1 MNLPKPENQETPER
15 EAAPLQSEIDH
26 ETGADKATATATPAF
41 RDRFAVLKI
50 PDYRRYLIGGIF
62 AAAGSQMTNVA
73 AGWELYERTRNP
85 FSLGLLGLMAALPV
99 IFLALPAGTLADRA
113 DRRRIALTAELGAII
128 CLFLLAVISWNKLP
142 LPFFYALI
150 LCNSVCGAFLG
161 PALGAFITNVVPPE
175 QIPAAIKFGSIR
187 WQMAATLGPV
197 AGGFLIAYFSRT
209 AAYGLSAHPAAPIYA
224 LDSLG
229 RLIFCA
235 FLWPIRPRKQ
245 QISTEKLDWG
255 SVAAGWHFVKSNP
268 LILSTITLDMVAVL
282 FGGATALLPIYA
294 KDILAV
300 GPEGLGPLRAAPAVG
315 AILMGITLTIL
326 PPFKRAGWTLLFAVA
341 GFGAATIVFGLS
353 RHFALSLGALFILG
367 ALDNISVV
375 IRHTLLQI
383 LTPDAMRGRVNAVNS
398 VFIGTSNEIGE
409 LESGG
414 AAALLGPVATVAIGG
429 GITILVVAFVAAFWP
444 QVRRLGSLESAL
456 YREKSSV

>member
-1 MNLPKPENQETPER
+1 MNPESQETPER
-15 EAAPLQSEIDH
+15 EAASLQSEVDH
-26 ETGADKATATATPAF
+26 EVGTDQNSPAF

-50 PDYRRYLIGGIF
+50 PDYRRYLIGGVF

-73 AGWELYERTRNP
+73 AGWELYERTNNP

-99 IFLALPAGTLADRA
+99 IFLALPAGTLADRI
-113 DRRRIALTAELGAII
+113 DRRRIVLTAEIGAMV
-128 CLFLLAVISWNKLP
+128 CLLLLALISWNRLP
-142 LPFFYALI
+142 LPLFYALI
-150 LCNSVCGAFLG
+150 GCNAVCGAFLG
-161 PALGAFITNVVPPE
+161 PALGALVTNVVPPE

-187 WQMAATLGPV
+187 WQLAATLGPV
-197 AGGFLIAYFSRT
+197 AGGFLIGYFSRT
-209 AAYGLSAHPAAPIYA
+209 PAYNLNLHPAAPIYA
-224 LDSLG
+224 LDALG
-229 RLIFCA
+229 RFIFCA

-245 QISTEKLDWG
+245 QISKEKLDWS
-255 SVAAGWHFVKSNP
+255 SVAAGWHFVRSNP

-300 GPEGLGPLRAAPAVG
+300 GPEGLGPLRAAPALG
-315 AILMGITLTIL
+315 AITMGITLTLL

-341 GFGAATIVFGLS
+341 GFGFATIVFGLS
-353 RHFALSLGALFILG
+353 KNYVLSLGALFTLG
-367 ALDNISVV
+367 AFDNISVV

-414 AAALLGPVATVAIGG
+414 AAALLGPIPAVALGG
-429 GITILVVAFVAAFWP
+429 AVTLVVVAFVAAFWP
-444 QVRRLGSLESAL
+444 QVRRLGSLEGAMH
-456 YREKSSV
+456 REK